1 MTKKVMVTMPDFDEK
16 KDLTNIIANR
26 LKNSF
31 MKGEEISNMS
41 LQQEQ
46 DLIGQKISTGLNLSS
61 MYDSDEDEG
70 PTLLYKHQKC
80 YIAKLLLYSMLYNL
94 QYIYDI
100 STRGLG
106 SHGACI
112 AFYIAFSM
120 F

>member
-1 MTKKVMVTMPDFDEK
+1 MPDFDEK

-94 QYIYDI
+94 QNCYIWH
-100 STRGLG
+100 LNKG
-106 SHGACI
+106 SGFPWGIHSLLYSFFNVLDPVI
-112 AFYIAFSM
+112 
-120 F
+120 